1 MRAARLG
8 LWRGDLPALVT
19 GGGATVL
26 VLLATQHSG
35 AKVGAGFSLGLIA
48 FAALIAAW
56 LLAPHLVIGCMI
68 PLFAVIPT
76 AKLFVS
82 GWLGPVKDAV
92 TLAAGVAV
100 LIMVVRRH
108 RRPDGTYVDSL
119 LCWLVLAFGGLYL
132 VNLGGT
138 IAGGGHGIAW
148 AQGFRLVCEP
158 LILLLAGL
166 LLPNPRRSLHV
177 ALVSLIATG
186 VAVALYGIYQQ
197 YLGGA
202 RLVALGYSYQDQ
214 VRTIGGHLRSF
225 GTLDDPFA
233 YAAFLL
239 LAISAAIW
247 WMQRG
252 PLKTVCVS
260 LMAMGLLLSY
270 VRSAILIAVALAAI
284 WLIKS
289 GRAVV
294 GVVVLVASV
303 AAAFA
308 FLVAVSGANETH
320 SVRAG
325 PNTYITLNGLDL
337 RLGDGLLE
345 PRRGSVRPRGREGRH
360 RCAACAVRR
369 REEPDEG
376 DPGSHRCRLRILR
389 DRGGRGHRRFRRAAR
404 PADQARGVG
413 ARRDPSIRAGRLAGP
428 RLARG
433 DAHRRRHAC
442 VLHRLPDRLPG
453 NVVRRARHRGLVA
466 AISRY
471 QTAVTA
477 PPAGGGACAF

>member
-8 LWRGDLPALVT
+8 LWRGDLPALVA

-26 VLLATQHSG
+26 VLVATQHSG
-35 AKVGAGFSLGLIA
+35 AKVGAGLSLGLIA
-48 FAALIAAW
+48 FAALVAAW
-56 LLAPHLVIGCMI
+56 LLAPHLVIGCLI

-82 GWLGPVKDAV
+82 GWLGPIKDVV

-108 RRPDGTYVDSL
+108 RRPDGTHVDSL

-148 AQGFRLVCEP
+148 AQGFRLVGEP

-166 LLPNPRRSLHV
+166 MLPNPRRSLHV

-197 YLGGA
+197 YLGSA
-202 RLVALGYSYQDQ
+202 RLVAFGYSYQDQ
-214 VRTIGGHLRSF
+214 VRKIGGHLRSF

-239 LAISAAIW
+239 LAISAALW

-260 LMAMGLLLSY
+260 FMAMGLLLSY

-284 WLIKS
+284 GLIKS

-320 SVRAG
+320 SVHAG
-325 PNTYITLNGLDL
+325 PNTYVTLNGRTSVWATVFSNPAEVPFGLGVGKVGTAAQRAQFGVVKNPTKATEGAKAVDSGYFATVADVGLVGFVVLLALLTRLVVLGLAAIRRFELTGWLVLGWLAVMLIDAITRASFTGFPTAFLGMLFVGLGIAASSQPRPDL
-337 RLGDGLLE
+337 R
-345 PRRGSVRPRGREGRH
+345 
-360 RCAACAVRR
+360 
-369 REEPDEG
+369 
-376 DPGSHRCRLRILR
+376 PG
-389 DRGGRGHRRFRRAAR
+389 
-404 PADQARGVG
+404 
-413 ARRDPSIRAGRLAGP
+413 
-428 RLARG
+428 
-433 DAHRRRHAC
+433 
-442 VLHRLPDRLPG
+442 
-453 NVVRRARHRGLVA
+453 
-466 AISRY
+466 
-471 QTAVTA
+471 
-477 PPAGGGACAF
+477 